1 MPGANDLFRRLLDSG
16 VAFTQMTQERAE
28 AIVRDLV
35 RAGEVQSEQTTRFVQ
50 EILDQSRQNTE
61 RLLETIRNE
70 VREQVAALGLA
81 DRDDI
86 QSLRDAVNRL
96 RSRTA
101 SATASTTRK
110 ASGAKKTATKKASG
124 AKKTATKKASGAK
137 KTGTKKAS
145 GARKTA
151 ARKTTGARKT
161 TAKRASGTTKKA
173 SGSTKRTAKKA
184 TSSSS

>member
-1 MPGANDLFRRLLDSG
+1 MPGVQDLFRRLLDSG

-50 EILDQSRQNTE
+50 EILEQSRQNTE
-61 RLLETIRNE
+61 RLLETVRNE
-70 VREQVAALGLA
+70 VREQVASLGLA

-86 QSLRDAVNRL
+86 QALRDAVNRL

-101 SATASTTRK
+101 AATGTAARTASSTRK
-110 ASGAKKTATKKASG
+110 TTAKKASG
-124 AKKTATKKASGAK
+124 AKKTAR
-137 KTGTKKAS
+137 KTTAKKAS

-151 ARKTTGARKT
+151 AKKTSGARKT
-161 TAKRASGTTKKA
+161 TAKKA
-173 SGSTKRTAKKA
+173 SGARKTAKKS
-184 TSSSS
+184 TSS

>member
-1 MPGANDLFRRLLDSG
+1 MPGVQDLFRRLLDSG

-50 EILDQSRQNTE
+50 EILEQSRQNTE
-61 RLLETIRNE
+61 RLLETVRNE

-86 QSLRDAVNRL
+86 QALRDAVNRL

-101 SATASTTRK
+101 AATGTAGRTTTRKASGTKKTAARK
-110 ASGAKKTATKKASG
+110 ASGAKKTATRTTS
-124 AKKTATKKASGAK
+124 KT
-137 KTGTKKAS
+137 TKKAS

-161 TAKRASGTTKKA
+161 AAKKA
-173 SGSTKRTAKKA
+173 SGARKTAKKA
-184 TSSSS
+184 SSS

>member
-1 MPGANDLFRRLLDSG
+1 MPGVQDLFRRLLDSG

-50 EILDQSRQNTE
+50 EILEQSRQNTE
-61 RLLETIRNE
+61 RLLETVRNE
-70 VREQVAALGLA
+70 VREQVASLGLA

-86 QSLRDAVNRL
+86 QALRDAVNRL

-101 SATASTTRK
+101 AATGAAARTTTRK
-110 ASGAKKTATKKASG
+110 ASGTRKTAAKKASG
-124 AKKTATKKASGAK
+124 AKKTATKA
-137 KTGTKKAS
+137 TKKAS

-151 ARKTTGARKT
+151 AKKTSGAKKTTARKASGARKT
-161 TAKRASGTTKKA
+161 AKKA
-173 SGSTKRTAKKA
+173 S
-184 TSSSS
+184 SS

>member
-1 MPGANDLFRRLLDSG
+1 MPAANDLFRRLLDSG

-61 RLLETIRNE
+61 RLLETIRTE
-70 VREQVAALGLA
+70 IREQVAALGLA
-81 DRDDI
+81 DRDEV

-96 RSRTA
+96 RSRTTP
-101 SATASTTRK
+101 ATRTATKK
-110 ASGAKKTATKKASG
+110 ASGAKKAATKKASG
-124 AKKTATKKASGAK
+124 AKKTATKKASGAR
-137 KTGTKKAS
+137 KTAARKTSGARKTTAKKAS

-151 ARKTTGARKT
+151 
-161 TAKRASGTTKKA
+161 
-173 SGSTKRTAKKA
+173 KKA
-184 TSSSS
+184 TSGSS

>member
-1 MPGANDLFRRLLDSG
+1 MPGVQDLFRRLLDSG

-50 EILDQSRQNTE
+50 EILEQSRQNTE
-61 RLLETIRNE
+61 RLLETVRNE

-101 SATASTTRK
+101 AATGTATRK
-110 ASGAKKTATKKASG
+110 ASSTRKAAAKKASG
-124 AKKTATKKASGAK
+124 ARKTATKA
-137 KTGTKKAS
+137 TTKKAS

-151 ARKTTGARKT
+151 AKKTSGARKT
-161 TAKRASGTTKKA
+161 TAKKA
-173 SGSTKRTAKKA
+173 SGARKTAKKS
-184 TSSSS
+184 TSS

>member
-124 AKKTATKKASGAK
+124 AKKT
-137 KTGTKKAS
+137 GTKKAS

-161 TAKRASGTTKKA
+161 TAKKASGTTKKA